1 MNFRTLFTHRVTV
14 TTRRVV
20 RAFVVTCAVILAVA
34 FVTSITIDLG
44 PSLRAQ
50 AEKQGSNLLKRPI
63 HIGRL
68 GVHLMRGEYV
78 VEDFVIEGLTPTSRP
93 FLTAKRISVSM
104 PWSTLID
111 RRVVFDTVQMRD
123 WHMYVELLPGGGDN
137 FPKLPKRGEG
147 KRPYTITLQY
157 FRGFDGE
164 FVFED
169 HGLPWSIVA
178 RNLEVIIAKPGSE
191 YRGQAKFANGT
202 VAMQKYEPFRID
214 MSSEFKLDG
223 NIVRFSRIDLDSEGA
238 QTKLTGAVD
247 IGHWPE
253 QTYQMTSRLDFATQ
267 KRIWFNKDRFA
278 VSGVADFNGTFHMFR
293 ETLPGGRTRTGRE
306 LKGAFVSQVAGVNAW
321 RFGDVRGSVL
331 WNPEKLEVSNATA
344 SVYGGRANFDYRMAP
359 LDQKGV
365 RATATFDAT
374 YRDVSLTSLTNFL
387 ELQGMRLAGQLSGR
401 NLLVWPIG
409 RWAEHHGNGEMHAAP
424 PGGVELMTRRMPLE
438 RIAALQRRAASPAA
452 GAFGGGPTRQTTRPL
467 LVSEPVAVGGDVTYS
482 YGPEWVDV
490 ADSRVATSSTYVEMQ
505 GRTAYGEQSRMEFH
519 VSSADWQESD
529 RVFAGILTSFG
540 SRTGVIPIGGYG
552 TFDGV
557 MINTFRSPHIEGTF
571 AGEQMRAWDTVWGT
585 AQGSAVI
592 ENSYADVTNVVIRN
606 GDSTI
611 DADGRFSL
619 GFPRRDGGEEINAR
633 VRINRRPIADLRHAF
648 DLDEYALEG
657 LASGEFH
664 VYGNYQMPY
673 GFGTLAVA
681 QGVAWGEP
689 FDTAT
694 AGVRLEGE
702 GVRLDDL
709 HIVKS
714 TGRATGA
721 AFVKWSDGTY
731 SFNLDARG
739 IPVESIGRIKSSPLP
754 LSGLFDFT
762 ANGSGSFDAPRY
774 QVRGTLRDFFVADE
788 GVGQVIGDIAV
799 GDQVMTLKVEAA
811 SPRLAVSGAGRINLD
826 AQMNTDMSFTVAD
839 TSLDPYVRAFQPSL
853 SPYTTAVASGTI
865 HVVGELADLNR
876 LLVDARV
883 ERLEARLFDYQIRNA
898 MPIRLALDRNSVRV
912 SDMRLVGE
920 GTQLDVSGVV
930 ELHDERIA
938 MRATGDANLAVLQGF
953 VSNVRSSGQARLA
966 ASFEGPMRDPVVSG
980 TFTIE
985 NGRLRHFAVPHALE
999 NISGP
1004 LQFDSRGVNLDGLTA
1019 RIGGGAVQFGGR
1031 IDKQGYLPGRLDV
1044 TVNGR
1049 DMRLRF
1055 PEGMRSVVDA
1065 SLALQ
1070 GTMESA
1076 TLSGAVQVRDALYT
1090 REFNAGGG
1098 LLDLTGGPAT
1108 SYGPTSFEPTLP
1120 LRYDV
1125 RISLPST
1132 LQVRNRNARLVANAD
1147 LQLRGTYDRPLVFG
1161 RAEVE
1166 SGEFLFEGK
1175 RYLVTHG
1182 TIDFNNPTRIQPF
1195 VDLETE
1201 ARVRVPGETYRVT
1214 VRVAGTFDRLSLEFS
1229 SDPPL
1234 PEVEVL
1240 ALLFSDVTP
1249 GRDVEFRQYSTDITP
1264 QQQLLRERA
1273 TRALTGAL
1281 SSEVGRAVEQ
1291 TFGVDTFQLTPSL
1304 VDPNAQSTRLDP
1316 AARLTIGKRLS
1327 ERMYLTYARSLSS
1340 STRDQIV
1347 LLEYDQTDR
1356 FSWIL
1361 SRNEDRTYAL
1371 EVRVRHVF

>member
-1 MNFRTLFTHRVTV
+1 MLRRIFTHRVTV
-14 TTRRVV
+14 TTRRII
-20 RAFVVTCAVILAVA
+20 RAIVVTCAVILAVA
-34 FVTSITIDLG
+34 FVTSITVDLG
-44 PSLRAQ
+44 PSLRTQ
-50 AEKQGSNLLKRPI
+50 AEKQGSNLLKRTI

-68 GVHLMRGEYV
+68 GVHLWRGEYV
-78 VEDFVIEGLTPTSRP
+78 VEDLVIEGLTPQSRP
-93 FLTAKRISVSM
+93 FLTARRIAVSM
-104 PWSTLID
+104 PWSTLFD
-111 RRVVFDTVQMRD
+111 RRVVFEAIQMRD
-123 WHMYVELLPGGGDN
+123 WHMYVELLPDGRDN
-137 FPKLPKRGEG
+137 FPKLPKRGGG

-157 FRGFDGE
+157 FRGADGE

-178 RNLEVIIAKPGSE
+178 RNLEVIVAKPNSE
-191 YRGQAKFANGT
+191 YRGQAKFSNGA
-202 VAMQKYEPFRID
+202 VAMQQYEPFRVD
-214 MSSEFKLDG
+214 MASEFKLDG
-223 NIVRFSRIDLDSEGA
+223 DIVRFSHIDLNSEGA
-238 QTKLTGAVD
+238 KTQLVGAVD

-267 KRIWFNKDRFA
+267 KRIWFNNEPFS
-278 VSGVADFNGTFHMFR
+278 VSGVGDFTGTFHMFKQR
-293 ETLPGGRTRTGRE
+293 LPDGRSRTGRE
-306 LKGAFVSQVAGVNAW
+306 LKGTFVSPVAGVNAW
-321 RFGDVRGSVL
+321 RFPDLRGSVL
-331 WNPEKLEVSNATA
+331 WIPEKLEVSNASA
-344 SVYGGRANFDYRMAP
+344 SVYGGRANFDYRMEP
-359 LDQKGV
+359 LDRKGV
-365 RATATFDAT
+365 RATATFDAS
-374 YRDVSLTSLTNFL
+374 YRDVNLASLTDFL
-387 ELQGMRLAGQLSGR
+387 ELRGIRLAGRLSGR

-409 RWAEHHGNGEMHAAP
+409 RWAEHHGDGEMHAVP
-424 PGGVELMTRRMPLE
+424 PAGVELMTRRMP
-438 RIAALQRRAASPAA
+438 RTVGSGAGRPAA
-452 GAFGGGPTRQTTRPL
+452 GTAEGGAAARAATPQPL
-467 LVSEPVAVGGDVTYS
+467 SQPVPVGGDVIYS

-490 ADSRVATSSTYVEMQ
+490 AASHVATESTYVEME
-505 GRTAYGEQSRMEFH
+505 GRTAYGERSKLEFH

-557 MINTFRSPHIEGTF
+557 MVNSFRTPRIEGTF
-571 AGEQMRAWDTVWGT
+571 AGEEMRAWDIVWGS

-592 ENSYADVTNVVIRN
+592 ENGYADVTNVVVRS

-648 DLDEYALEG
+648 NLDAYPLDG
-657 LASGEFH
+657 RASGEFH
-664 VYGNYQMPY
+664 VYGNYQMPL
-673 GFGTLAVA
+673 GFGTLAIA
-681 QGVAWGEP
+681 DGVAWGEP
-689 FDTAT
+689 FGTAT

-709 HIVKS
+709 QIAKS
-714 TGRATGA
+714 TGRAIGA
-721 AFVKWSDGTY
+721 AYVNWSDATY

-739 IPVESIGRIKSSPLP
+739 IPIESIARIKPSPLP

-788 GVGQVIGDIAV
+788 GVGQVIGDISIT
-799 GDQVMTLKVEAA
+799 DQVMTLKVEAA

-826 AQMNTDMSFTVAD
+826 GQMNTDMSFTVAD

-865 HVVGELADLNR
+865 HVVGELADIDR

-883 ERLEARLFDYQIRNA
+883 EKLDARLFDYQIRNA
-898 MPIRLALDRNSVRV
+898 MPIRLALDRHSVRV

-953 VSNVRSSGQARLA
+953 VANVRSSGQARLS
-966 ASFEGPMRDPVVSG
+966 ASFEGPMRDPAVTG

-999 NISGP
+999 NIGGP

-1019 RIGGGAVQFGGR
+1019 RIGGGPVQFGGR

-1070 GTMESA
+1070 GTMENA
-1076 TLSGAVQVRDALYT
+1076 TLTGDVLVRDALYT

-1098 LLDLTGGPAT
+1098 LLDLTGGPTT

-1125 RISLPST
+1125 RISVPST
-1132 LQVRNRNARLVANAD
+1132 LQVRNRNARLVADAD

-1273 TRALTGAL
+1273 TRALTGAI

>member
-1 MNFRTLFTHRVTV
+1 V
-14 TTRRVV
+14 
-20 RAFVVTCAVILAVA
+20 VVTCAVILAVA
-34 FVTSITIDLG
+34 FVTTITVDLG

-50 AEKQGSNLLKRPI
+50 AEKQGSNLLKRTI

-68 GVHLMRGEYV
+68 GVHLLRGEFV
-78 VEDFVIEGLTPTSRP
+78 VEDFVIEGFTPQSRP
-93 FLTAKRISVSM
+93 FLTAKRIGISM

-111 RRVVFDTVQMRD
+111 RRVVFDAVQMRD
-123 WHMYVELLPGGGDN
+123 WHMYVELSPDGRDN

-157 FRGFDGE
+157 FRGSDGE

-169 HGLPWSIVA
+169 HGLPWTIVA
-178 RNLEVIIAKPGSE
+178 RNLDVTLARPGEE
-191 YRGQAKFANGT
+191 YRGQAKFSNGM
-202 VAMQKYEPFRID
+202 VAMQQYLPFRID

-223 NIVRFSRIDLDSEGA
+223 DVVRFSRIDLTSEGA
-238 QTKLTGAVD
+238 KTELTGAVD
-247 IGHWPE
+247 IAHWPE
-253 QTYQMTSRLDFATQ
+253 QTYQLTSHLDFATQ
-267 KRIWFNKDRFA
+267 KRIWFNKEPFS
-278 VSGVADFNGTFHMFR
+278 VSGVGDFTGTFHMFR
-293 ETLPGGRTRTGRE
+293 ERFPDGRSRVGRE
-306 LKGAFVSQVAGVNAW
+306 LKGNFVSQVSGVNAW
-321 RFGDVRGSVL
+321 RFGDLRGSVL
-331 WNPEKLEVSNATA
+331 WTPVTLEVNNATA
-344 SVYGGRANFDYRMAP
+344 SVYGGRAKFDYRMAP

-365 RATATFDAT
+365 RATATFDAS
-374 YRDVSLTSLTNFL
+374 YNDVNLTSLTDFL
-387 ELQGMRLAGQLSGR
+387 ELRGMRLAGRVSGR
-401 NLLVWPIG
+401 NLLVWPLG
-409 RWAEHHGNGEMHAAP
+409 RFAEHHGDGEMHAVP
-424 PGGVELMTRRMPLE
+424 PAGVDLMTRRMPVE
-438 RIAALQRRAASPAA
+438 RIAARAL
-452 GAFGGGPTRQTTRPL
+452 GPNARSAPPQPL
-467 LVSEPVAVGGDVTYS
+467 SEPVSVGGDVIYS

-490 ADSRVATSSTYVEMQ
+490 ASSHVASESTYVEME
-505 GRTAYGEQSRMEFH
+505 GRTAYGDRSRMEFH
-519 VSSADWQESD
+519 VSSADWQVSD

-540 SRTGVIPIGGYG
+540 SRTGLIPIGGSG

-557 MINTFRSPHIEGTF
+557 MVNSFRTPRIEGTF
-571 AGEQMRAWDTVWGT
+571 AGEQMRAWDVVWGA

-592 ENSYADVTNVVIRN
+592 ENSYADVTNVVVRS

-633 VRINRRPIADLRHAF
+633 VRIARRPIADLRRAF
-648 DLDEYALEG
+648 GIGEYRLEG

-664 VYGNYQMPY
+664 VIGNYQMPL
-673 GFGTLAVA
+673 GFGTLAIA
-681 QGVAWGEP
+681 DGVAWGEP

-709 HIVKS
+709 QITKS

-721 AFVKWSDGTY
+721 AFVRWKDATY
-731 SFNLDARG
+731 SFNLDARN
-739 IPVESIGRIKSSPLP
+739 IPVESIARVQSSPLP

-762 ANGSGSFDAPRY
+762 ASGSGSFDAPRY

-788 GVGQVIGDIAV
+788 GVGQVIGDITIA
-799 GDQVMTLKVEAA
+799 DQIMTMKVEAA

-826 AQMNTDMSFTVAD
+826 DQMNTDMSFTVAD
-839 TSLDPYVRAFQPSL
+839 TSLDPYVRAFQPAL
-853 SPYTTAVASGTI
+853 SPYTTAVASGSI
-865 HVVGELADLNR
+865 HVVGELADIDR

-883 ERLEARLFDYQIRNA
+883 EKLDARLFDYQIRNA
-898 MPIRLALDRNSVRV
+898 MPIRLALDRHSVRV

-953 VSNVRSSGQARLA
+953 VPNVRSSGEARLS
-966 ASFEGPMRDPVVSG
+966 ASIEGSIDDPAVSG
-980 TFTIE
+980 TLTIE

-999 NISGP
+999 NIGGAV
-1004 LQFDSRGVNLDGLTA
+1004 QFDSRGVNLDGLTA
-1019 RIGGGAVQFGGR
+1019 RIGGGPVQFGGR

-1070 GTMESA
+1070 GTLENA
-1076 TLSGAVQVRDALYT
+1076 TLTGDVLVRDALYT
-1090 REFNAGGG
+1090 REFNTGGG
-1098 LLDLTGGPAT
+1098 LLDLTGGPTT

-1166 SGEFLFEGK
+1166 SGEFIFEGK
-1175 RYLVTHG
+1175 RYLVSRG

-1195 VDLETE
+1195 IDLEME

-1229 SDPPL
+1229 ADPPL

-1240 ALLFSDVTP
+1240 ALLFSDVAP
-1249 GRDVEFRQYSTDITP
+1249 GRDVEFRQYSTDVTP

-1273 TRALTGAL
+1273 ARALTGAI

-1304 VDPNAQSTRLDP
+1304 VDPNAQSARLDP
-1316 AARLTIGKRLS
+1316 GARLTIGKRLS
-1327 ERMYLTYARSLSS
+1327 ERIYVTYARTLSS

-1356 FSWIL
+1356 FSWVF

>member
-1 MNFRTLFTHRVTV
+1 LHFSFCIVNYKGLFSHPLTR
-14 TTRRVV
+14 TTRRII
-20 RAFVVTCAVILAVA
+20 RGAVVTCAVILAVA
-34 FVTSITIDLG
+34 FVTTITVDLG
-44 PSLRAQ
+44 PSLRMQ
-50 AEKQGSNLLKRPI
+50 AEKQGSNLLKRTI

-68 GVHLMRGEYV
+68 GVHLLRGEFV
-78 VEDFVIEGLTPTSRP
+78 VEDLVIEGLTPQSRP
-93 FLTAKRISVSM
+93 FLTAKRIGISM
-104 PWSTLID
+104 PWSTLFD
-111 RRVVFDTVQMRD
+111 RRVVFEAVQMRD
-123 WHMYVELLPGGGDN
+123 WHMYVELLPDGRDN

-157 FRGFDGE
+157 FRGSDGE

-169 HGLPWSIVA
+169 HGLPWTIVA
-178 RNLEVIIAKPGSE
+178 RNLDVIVAKPGDE
-191 YRGQAKFANGT
+191 YRGQAKFSNGM
-202 VAMQKYEPFRID
+202 VAMQRYLPFRVD

-223 NIVRFSRIDLDSEGA
+223 SIVRFSRIDLTSEGA
-238 QTKLTGAVD
+238 KTELTGAVD
-247 IGHWPE
+247 TGRWPE
-253 QTYQMTSRLDFATQ
+253 QTYQLTSHLDFATQ
-267 KRIWFNKDRFA
+267 KRIWFNKERFA
-278 VSGVADFNGTFHMFR
+278 VSGVGDFTGTFHMFR
-293 ETLPGGRTRTGRE
+293 ERFPDGRSRMGRE
-306 LKGAFVSQVAGVNAW
+306 LKGTFVSQLSGVNAW
-321 RFGDVRGSVL
+321 RFGDLRGSVL
-331 WNPEKLEVSNATA
+331 WTPAKLEVSHATA
-344 SVYGGRANFDYRMAP
+344 SVYGGRATFDYRMEP

-365 RATATFDAT
+365 RATATFDAS
-374 YRDVSLTSLTNFL
+374 YNDVNLASLTDFL
-387 ELQGMRLAGQLSGR
+387 ELRGMRLTGRLSGR
-401 NLLVWPIG
+401 NLLVWPLG
-409 RWAEHHGNGEMHAAP
+409 RFAEHHGDGEMHAVAAP
-424 PGGVELMTRRMPLE
+424 GVDLMTRRMPLE
-438 RIAALQRRAASPAA
+438 RRA
-452 GAFGGGPTRQTTRPL
+452 GGGSAAARTVTPL
-467 LVSEPVAVGGDVTYS
+467 SLAEPVPVGGDVVYS

-490 ADSRVATSSTYVEMQ
+490 ASSHVASESTYVEMQ
-505 GRTAYGEQSRMEFH
+505 GRTAYGDRSRMEFH

-540 SRTGVIPIGGYG
+540 ARTGVIPIGGYG

-557 MINTFRSPHIEGTF
+557 MVNSFRSPRIEGTF
-571 AGEQMRAWDTVWGT
+571 ASEQMRAWDVVWGA

-592 ENSYADVTNVVIRN
+592 ENSYADVTNVVVRS
-606 GDSTI
+606 GESTI
-611 DADGRFSL
+611 DADGRFSI

-633 VRINRRPIADLRHAF
+633 VRIARRPITDLRRAF
-648 DLDEYALEG
+648 GIDEYRLDG

-664 VYGNYQMPY
+664 VVGNYRTPL
-673 GFGTLAVA
+673 GFGTLAIA
-681 QGVAWGEP
+681 DGVAWGEP
-689 FDTAT
+689 FDAAT

-709 HIVKS
+709 QITKS

-721 AFVKWSDGTY
+721 AFVRWKDATY
-731 SFNLDARG
+731 SFNLDARN
-739 IPVESIGRIKSSPLP
+739 IPVESIARVKASPLP
-754 LSGLFDFT
+754 VSGLFDFT
-762 ANGSGSFDAPRY
+762 ANGSGSFDTPRY

-788 GVGQVIGDIAV
+788 GVGQVIGDITIA
-799 GDQVMTLKVEAA
+799 DQVMTLKVEAA

-826 AQMNTDMSFTVAD
+826 DQMNADISLTVAD
-839 TSLDPYVRAFQPSL
+839 TSLDPYVRAFQPAL

-865 HVVGELADLNR
+865 HVVGALADIDR

-883 ERLEARLFDYQIRNA
+883 ERLDARLFDYQIRNA
-898 MPIRLALDRNSVRV
+898 MPIRLALDRHSVRV

-953 VSNVRSSGQARLA
+953 VANVRSSGQARLS
-966 ASFEGPMRDPVVSG
+966 ASFEGSMRDPNVSG

-985 NGRLRHFAVPHALE
+985 NGRLRHFAIPHALE
-999 NISGP
+999 NISGS
-1004 LQFDSRGVNLDGLTA
+1004 LQFDSRGVNLDGLSA
-1019 RIGGGAVQFGGR
+1019 RIGGGPLQFGGR

-1055 PEGMRSVVDA
+1055 PEGMRSTVDA

-1070 GTMESA
+1070 GTIENA
-1076 TLSGAVQVRDALYT
+1076 TLTGDVLVRDGLYT

-1098 LLDLTGGPAT
+1098 LLDLTGGTAT

-1120 LRYDV
+1120 LRYDI
-1125 RISLPST
+1125 RINVPST
-1132 LQVRNRNARLVANAD
+1132 LQVRNRNARLVTNAD

-1161 RAEVE
+1161 RADVE

-1175 RYLVTHG
+1175 RYLVTRG

-1195 VDLETE
+1195 IDLEME

-1229 SDPPL
+1229 ADPPL

-1273 TRALTGAL
+1273 TRALTGAI

>member
-1 MNFRTLFTHRVTV
+1 M
-14 TTRRVV
+14 
-20 RAFVVTCAVILAVA
+20 
-34 FVTSITIDLG
+34 
-44 PSLRAQ
+44 
-50 AEKQGSNLLKRPI
+50 
-63 HIGRL
+63 
-68 GVHLMRGEYV
+68 
-78 VEDFVIEGLTPTSRP
+78 
-93 FLTAKRISVSM
+93 
-104 PWSTLID
+104 
-111 RRVVFDTVQMRD
+111 
-123 WHMYVELLPGGGDN
+123 
-137 FPKLPKRGEG
+137 
-147 KRPYTITLQY
+147 
-157 FRGFDGE
+157 
-164 FVFED
+164 
-169 HGLPWSIVA
+169 
-178 RNLEVIIAKPGSE
+178 
-191 YRGQAKFANGT
+191 
-202 VAMQKYEPFRID
+202 VAMQQYLPFRID

-223 NIVRFSRIDLDSEGA
+223 DVVRFSRIDLTSEGA
-238 QTKLTGAVD
+238 ETELTGAVD
-247 IGHWPE
+247 IAHWPE
-253 QTYQMTSRLDFATQ
+253 QTYQLTSHLDFATQ
-267 KRIWFNKDRFA
+267 KRIWFNKEPFS
-278 VSGVADFNGTFHMFR
+278 VSGVGDFTGTFHMFR
-293 ETLPGGRTRTGRE
+293 ERFPDGRSRMGRE
-306 LKGAFVSQVAGVNAW
+306 LKGNFVSQVSGVNAW
-321 RFGDVRGSVL
+321 RFGDLRGSVL
-331 WNPEKLEVSNATA
+331 WTPVTLEVNNATA
-344 SVYGGRANFDYRMAP
+344 SVYGGRAKFDYRMAP

-365 RATATFDAT
+365 RATATFDAS
-374 YRDVSLTSLTNFL
+374 YNDVNLTSLTDFL
-387 ELQGMRLAGQLSGR
+387 ELRGMRLAGRVSGR
-401 NLLVWPIG
+401 NLLVWPLG
-409 RWAEHHGNGEMHAAP
+409 RFAEHHGDGEMHAVP
-424 PGGVELMTRRMPLE
+424 PAGVDLMTRRMPVE
-438 RIAALQRRAASPAA
+438 RIAARAL
-452 GAFGGGPTRQTTRPL
+452 GPNARSAPPQPL
-467 LVSEPVAVGGDVTYS
+467 SEPVSVGGDVIYS

-490 ADSRVATSSTYVEMQ
+490 ASSHVASESTYVEME
-505 GRTAYGEQSRMEFH
+505 GRTAYGDRSRMEFH

-540 SRTGVIPIGGYG
+540 SRTGLIPIGGSG

-557 MINTFRSPHIEGTF
+557 MVNSFRTPRIEGTF
-571 AGEQMRAWDTVWGT
+571 AGEQMRAWDVVWGA

-592 ENSYADVTNVVIRN
+592 ENSYADVTNVVVRS

-633 VRINRRPIADLRHAF
+633 VRIARRPIADLRRAF
-648 DLDEYALEG
+648 GIGEYRLEG

-664 VYGNYQMPY
+664 VIGNYQMPL
-673 GFGTLAVA
+673 GFGTLAIA
-681 QGVAWGEP
+681 DGVAWGEP

-709 HIVKS
+709 QITKS

-721 AFVKWSDGTY
+721 AFVRWKDATY
-731 SFNLDARG
+731 SFNLDARN
-739 IPVESIGRIKSSPLP
+739 IPVESIARVQSSPLP

-788 GVGQVIGDIAV
+788 GVGQVIGDITIA
-799 GDQVMTLKVEAA
+799 DQIMTMKVEAA

-826 AQMNTDMSFTVAD
+826 DQMNTDMSFTVAD
-839 TSLDPYVRAFQPSL
+839 TSLDPYVRAFQPAL
-853 SPYTTAVASGTI
+853 SPYTTAVASGSI
-865 HVVGELADLNR
+865 HVVGELADIDR

-883 ERLEARLFDYQIRNA
+883 EKLDARLFDYQIRNA
-898 MPIRLALDRNSVRV
+898 MPIRLALDRHSVRV

-920 GTQLDVSGVV
+920 GTQLDVSGVI

-953 VSNVRSSGQARLA
+953 VPNVRSSGEARLS
-966 ASFEGPMRDPVVSG
+966 ASIEGSIDDPAVSG
-980 TFTIE
+980 TLTIE

-999 NISGP
+999 NIGGAV
-1004 LQFDSRGVNLDGLTA
+1004 QFDSRGVNLDGLTA
-1019 RIGGGAVQFGGR
+1019 RIGGGPVQFGGR

-1070 GTMESA
+1070 GTLENA
-1076 TLSGAVQVRDALYT
+1076 TLTGDVLVRDALYT
-1090 REFNAGGG
+1090 REFNTGGG
-1098 LLDLTGGPAT
+1098 LLDLTGGPTT

-1166 SGEFLFEGK
+1166 SGEFIFEGK
-1175 RYLVTHG
+1175 RYLVSRG

-1195 VDLETE
+1195 IDLEME

-1229 SDPPL
+1229 ADPPL

-1240 ALLFSDVTP
+1240 ALLFSDVAP
-1249 GRDVEFRQYSTDITP
+1249 GRDVEFRQYSTDVTP

-1273 TRALTGAL
+1273 ARALTGAI

-1304 VDPNAQSTRLDP
+1304 VDPNAQSARLDP
-1316 AARLTIGKRLS
+1316 GARLTIGKRLS
-1327 ERMYLTYARSLSS
+1327 ERIYVTYARTLSS

-1356 FSWIL
+1356 FSWVF

>member
-1 MNFRTLFTHRVTV
+1 M
-14 TTRRVV
+14 
-20 RAFVVTCAVILAVA
+20 VVTCAVILAVA
-34 FVTSITIDLG
+34 FVTTITVDLG

-50 AEKQGSNLLKRPI
+50 AEKQGSNLLKRTI

-68 GVHLMRGEYV
+68 GVHLLRGEFV
-78 VEDFVIEGLTPTSRP
+78 VEDFVIEGFTPQSRP
-93 FLTAKRISVSM
+93 FLTAKRIGISM

-111 RRVVFDTVQMRD
+111 RRVVFDAVQMRD
-123 WHMYVELLPGGGDN
+123 WHMYVELSPDGRDN

-157 FRGFDGE
+157 FRGSDGE

-169 HGLPWSIVA
+169 HGLPWTIVA
-178 RNLEVIIAKPGSE
+178 RNLDVTLARPGEE
-191 YRGQAKFANGT
+191 YRGQAKFSNGM
-202 VAMQKYEPFRID
+202 VAMQQYLPFRID

-223 NIVRFSRIDLDSEGA
+223 DVVRFSRIDLTSEGA
-238 QTKLTGAVD
+238 KTELTGAVD
-247 IGHWPE
+247 IAHWPE
-253 QTYQMTSRLDFATQ
+253 QTYQLTSHLDFATQ
-267 KRIWFNKDRFA
+267 KRIWFNKEPFS
-278 VSGVADFNGTFHMFR
+278 VSGVGDFTGTFHMFR
-293 ETLPGGRTRTGRE
+293 ERFPDGRSRVGRE
-306 LKGAFVSQVAGVNAW
+306 LKGNFVSQVSGVNAW
-321 RFGDVRGSVL
+321 RFGDLRGSVL
-331 WNPEKLEVSNATA
+331 WTPVTLEVNNATA
-344 SVYGGRANFDYRMAP
+344 SVYGGRAKFDYRMAP

-365 RATATFDAT
+365 RATATFDAS
-374 YRDVSLTSLTNFL
+374 YNDVNLTSLTDFL
-387 ELQGMRLAGQLSGR
+387 ELRGMRLAGRVSGR
-401 NLLVWPIG
+401 NLLVWPLG
-409 RWAEHHGNGEMHAAP
+409 RFAEHHGDGEMHAVP
-424 PGGVELMTRRMPLE
+424 PAGVDLMTRRMPVE
-438 RIAALQRRAASPAA
+438 RIAARAL
-452 GAFGGGPTRQTTRPL
+452 GPNARSAPPQPL
-467 LVSEPVAVGGDVTYS
+467 SEPVSVGGDVIYS

-490 ADSRVATSSTYVEMQ
+490 ASSHVASESTYVEME
-505 GRTAYGEQSRMEFH
+505 GRTAYGDRSRMEFH
-519 VSSADWQESD
+519 VSSADWQVSD

-540 SRTGVIPIGGYG
+540 SRTGLIPIGGSG

-557 MINTFRSPHIEGTF
+557 MVNSFRTPRIEGTF
-571 AGEQMRAWDTVWGT
+571 AGEQMRAWDVVWGA

-592 ENSYADVTNVVIRN
+592 ENSYADVTNVVVRS

-633 VRINRRPIADLRHAF
+633 VRIARRPIADLRRAF
-648 DLDEYALEG
+648 GIGEYRLEG

-664 VYGNYQMPY
+664 VIGNYQMPL
-673 GFGTLAVA
+673 GFGTLAIA
-681 QGVAWGEP
+681 DGVAWGEP

-709 HIVKS
+709 QITKS

-721 AFVKWSDGTY
+721 AFVRWKDATY
-731 SFNLDARG
+731 SFNLDARN
-739 IPVESIGRIKSSPLP
+739 IPVESIARVQSSPLP

-788 GVGQVIGDIAV
+788 GVGQVIGDITIA
-799 GDQVMTLKVEAA
+799 DQIMTMKVEAA

-826 AQMNTDMSFTVAD
+826 DQMNTDMSFTVAD
-839 TSLDPYVRAFQPSL
+839 TSLDPYVRAFQPAL
-853 SPYTTAVASGTI
+853 SPYTTAVASGSI
-865 HVVGELADLNR
+865 HVVGELADIDR

-883 ERLEARLFDYQIRNA
+883 EKLDARLFDYQIRNA
-898 MPIRLALDRNSVRV
+898 MPIRLALDRHSVRV

-953 VSNVRSSGQARLA
+953 VPNVRSSGEARLS
-966 ASFEGPMRDPVVSG
+966 ASIEGSIDDPAVSG
-980 TFTIE
+980 TLTIE

-999 NISGP
+999 NIGGAV
-1004 LQFDSRGVNLDGLTA
+1004 QFDSRGVNLDGLTA
-1019 RIGGGAVQFGGR
+1019 RIGGGPVQFGGR

-1070 GTMESA
+1070 GTLENA
-1076 TLSGAVQVRDALYT
+1076 TLTGDVLVRDALYT
-1090 REFNAGGG
+1090 REFNTGGG
-1098 LLDLTGGPAT
+1098 LLDLTGGPTT

-1166 SGEFLFEGK
+1166 SGEFIFEGK
-1175 RYLVTHG
+1175 RYLVSRG

-1195 VDLETE
+1195 IDLEME

-1229 SDPPL
+1229 ADPPL

-1240 ALLFSDVTP
+1240 ALLFSDVAP
-1249 GRDVEFRQYSTDITP
+1249 GRDVEFRQYSTDVTP

-1273 TRALTGAL
+1273 ARALTGAI

-1304 VDPNAQSTRLDP
+1304 VDPNAQSARLDP
-1316 AARLTIGKRLS
+1316 GARLTIGKRLS
-1327 ERMYLTYARSLSS
+1327 ERIYVTYARTLSS

-1356 FSWIL
+1356 FSWVF